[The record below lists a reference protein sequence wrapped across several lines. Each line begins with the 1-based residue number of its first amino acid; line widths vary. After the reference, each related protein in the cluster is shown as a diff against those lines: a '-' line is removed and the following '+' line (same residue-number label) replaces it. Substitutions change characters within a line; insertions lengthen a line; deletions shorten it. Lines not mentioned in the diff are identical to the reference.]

1 METLDDSTKDPW
13 TENGDTVDTTTKQNE
28 ANDPRIEQNAEKPI
42 NIWQTIQS
50 YECSIGTYP
59 YY

>member
-13 TENGDTVDTTTKQNE
+13 TENGDTVDTTNTKEKE
-28 ANDPRIEQNAEKPI
+28 ANDPQNEVPAEKPI
-42 NIWQTIQS
+42 NIWQSIQS

-59 YY
+59 